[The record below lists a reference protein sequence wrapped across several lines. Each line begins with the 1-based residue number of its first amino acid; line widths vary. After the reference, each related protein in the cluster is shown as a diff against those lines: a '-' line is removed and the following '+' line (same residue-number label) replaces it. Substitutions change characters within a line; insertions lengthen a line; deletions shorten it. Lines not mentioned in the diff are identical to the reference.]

1 MRITSKAGIILG
13 ISLALLASG
22 SASAGDTV
30 QLRLYNDGSDSI
42 VVTVWDLNARSAGP
56 AVISERIDGFAWIP
70 VLVNAGA
77 DGNGHIV
84 WTARNDDEAFL
95 RCGRRDM
102 DGLGEDESVRIIVDS
117 SCARLAR
124 GK

>member
-1 MRITSKAGIILG
+1 MRITSKAAIILG

-22 SASAGDTV
+22 SASACDTV

-70 VLVNAGA
+70 MLVNAGA

-84 WTARNDDEAFL
+84 WSARSDDETFL

-102 DGLGEDESVRIIVDS
+102 DGLGEDESVRIFVDS
-117 SCARLAR
+117 RCARMAR
-124 GK
+124 GH